1 MKILLLNTIVHGMLN
16 TVTDVNVTMVSV
28 VNCSLIECPS
38 VDDALGGH
46 VTPKAVIALAV
57 VNVITVLVYVN
68 VSQDIMV
75 MHVKHKQH

>member
-1 MKILLLNTIVHGMLN
+1 MIAMVMVSAKVWKNLQKITFHLIYMKILLLNTIVHGMLN
-16 TVTDVNVTMVSV
+16 TVTD
-28 VNCSLIECPS
+28 
-38 VDDALGGH
+38 
-46 VTPKAVIALAV
+46 

>member
-1 MKILLLNTIVHGMLN
+1 MLLVAM
-16 TVTDVNVTMVSV
+16 
-28 VNCSLIECPS
+28 
-38 VDDALGGH
+38 